1 MYVPMPI
8 TDIALPLRHGM
19 LYKKSVASVTKMLDH
34 YNATAIDYDKNSATT
49 RRFYVAVQNKMH
61 YAVYGYTAAELI
73 V

>member
-34 YNATAIDYDKNSATT
+34 YIFSKKGYDVVVEN
-49 RRFYVAVQNKMH
+49 
-61 YAVYGYTAAELI
+61 GYIPAFEAK
-73 V
+73 

>member
-34 YNATAIDYDKNSATT
+34 YN
-49 RRFYVAVQNKMH
+49 H
-61 YAVYGYTAAELI
+61 YNVTNDLIVDAKQELI
-73 V
+73 